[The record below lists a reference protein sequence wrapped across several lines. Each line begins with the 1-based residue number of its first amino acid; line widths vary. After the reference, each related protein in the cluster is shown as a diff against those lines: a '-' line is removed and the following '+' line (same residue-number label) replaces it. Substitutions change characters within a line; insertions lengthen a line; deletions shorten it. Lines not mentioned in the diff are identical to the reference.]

1 MAMFLEPIYPAG
13 PIISSSVTEVVLHNV
28 LLVLDRMANPT
39 CWFAFISFSTNVQ
52 VEHSVHERLQE
63 KFYQNADC

>member
-1 MAMFLEPIYPAG
+1 MAMLLEPIYLAG
-13 PIISSSVTEVVLHNV
+13 PIISSSVTEVV